1 LEGLRK
7 ENFQLEG
14 IRGFSFNSRRRSQ
27 ILSFILFFIYIYIY
41 IYFLGTLKETSNRE
55 KKLEMGGKKPTTFQE
70 REEVFAAYNRN

>member
-14 IRGFSFNSRRRSQ
+14 IRGFSFNSIIRSQ
-27 ILSFILFFIYIYIY
+27 IIYFIFFFIYIYIY

>member
-27 ILSFILFFIYIYIY
+27 ILSFIFFYIYIYIY